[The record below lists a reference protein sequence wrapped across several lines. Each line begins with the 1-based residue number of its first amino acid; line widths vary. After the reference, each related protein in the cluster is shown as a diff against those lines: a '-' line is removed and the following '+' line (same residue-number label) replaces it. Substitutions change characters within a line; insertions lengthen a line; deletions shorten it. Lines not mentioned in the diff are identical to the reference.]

1 MEMREV
7 SSPGRVT
14 VEGYGPGFFRVGGRI
29 WHEAVLV
36 SERGVAPWGGFEDVA
51 PLVALAG
58 AVDILVIGTGA
69 GMRPLPPGLRA
80 ALDEADLAHE
90 PMATGAACRSQV
102 VLMDEGRR
110 TALALLPV

>member
-7 SSPGRVT
+7 SPPGRVT

-29 WHEAVLV
+29 WREAVLV
-36 SERGVAPWGGFEDVA
+36 SEQGVTPWGGFDDVE

-69 GMRPLPPGLRA
+69 EMRPLPPGLRA
-80 ALDEADLAHE
+80 ALDNLDLAYE